1 MDVYNRI
8 TDKNLGTNQ
17 KLIEQ
22 YKQDVQLMDNDLQTC
37 VRRRFF
43 KKNDRQVV
51 DFDFSKNNGGVI
63 AQQLCKGIL
72 LRDVN
77 GD

>member
-22 YKQDVQLMDNDLQTC
+22 YKQDVQLMDNDL
-37 VRRRFF
+37 
-43 KKNDRQVV
+43 
-51 DFDFSKNNGGVI
+51 
-63 AQQLCKGIL
+63 
-72 LRDVN
+72 
-77 GD
+77 

>member
-37 VRRRFF
+37 IRRRFY
-43 KKNDRQVV
+43 KKNDRQEVG
-51 DFDFSKNNGGVI
+51 FDF
-63 AQQLCKGIL
+63 
-72 LRDVN
+72 
-77 GD
+77 